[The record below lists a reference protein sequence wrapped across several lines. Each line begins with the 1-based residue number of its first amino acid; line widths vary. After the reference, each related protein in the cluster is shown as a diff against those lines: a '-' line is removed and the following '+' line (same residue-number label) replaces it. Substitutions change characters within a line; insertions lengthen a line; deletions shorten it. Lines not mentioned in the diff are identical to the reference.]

1 MLQLSQL
8 MNRCMEKETQARRRQ
23 MNLHIRSII
32 GLAPR
37 CRLISVDKDAVPLM
51 QVLED
56 FLAPLGMTPDM
67 VALKFSETV
76 QKLYVPLASRPSP
89 LPSPAPL
96 LLPLVSPLAQELQA
110 LSSCFAL
117 EP

>member
-1 MLQLSQL
+1 
-8 MNRCMEKETQARRRQ
+8 
-23 MNLHIRSII
+23 
-32 GLAPR
+32 
-37 CRLISVDKDAVPLM
+37 VDKDAVPLM

-76 QKLYVPLASRPSP
+76 QKLYVPLSSRPSP

-96 LLPLVSPLAQELQA
+96 LLPLVSPLTLELRE
-110 LSSCFAL
+110 LSRCFAR
-117 EP
+117 EPS